1 MALRKS
7 AGHRKAKPT
16 RETSRKGD
24 ERRQQ
29 ILATA
34 RKMMMSG
41 GADAIGMRRLA
52 AAVGITHGNLQY
64 YFPTRLELLVVLFD
78 LEVDK
83 YTSGVRAAVAGAKTR
98 KSRVNALMDSG
109 LALIRTP
116 ETVLWRQMV
125 GMVDQNPEIAA
136 LHAQEIAAY
145 ERALAQELGHIE
157 PKLSARRCR
166 HIAKLIQAIVDGL
179 TRREREVLA
188 LIAAANENQE
198 IAHTLGVS
206 EQTARN
212 YVHNLY
218 GKLGVSN
225 RTQLQKLLGR
235 LGPIQG

>member
-179 TRREREVLA
+179 SIQYAHVDPDDPEIRAMETEA
-188 LIAAANENQE
+188 KAA
-198 IAHTLGVS
+198 ILGLV
-206 EQTARN
+206 EAR
-212 YVHNLY
+212 
-218 GKLGVSN
+218 
-225 RTQLQKLLGR
+225 
-235 LGPIQG
+235 